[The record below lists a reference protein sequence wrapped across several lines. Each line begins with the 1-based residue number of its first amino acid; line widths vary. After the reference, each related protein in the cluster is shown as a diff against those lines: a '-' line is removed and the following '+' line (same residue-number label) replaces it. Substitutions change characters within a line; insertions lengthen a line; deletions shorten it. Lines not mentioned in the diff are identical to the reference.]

1 MFKLLTYSFFICC
14 CLLSNNALSG
24 FETLPEDKRTLC
36 QQKLHYPES
45 LGIKY
50 QCEAIWDESTNI
62 KSWQQRLS
70 FVFGHLTFTEFDAI
84 RNHYKKLNK
93 STTKLS
99 YNKQKSYQLIDFL
112 SPALQTLNGSRFVP
126 ETSSLPE
133 NLFHYFFKNERNV
146 ISNKLTSYMNCW
158 GVAYEVLRQPDKE
171 ISLFIARPQLMSRYI
186 RQQSTLIT
194 QANDVRDASFT
205 QNMQP
210 GDVILVLHDNNN
222 VEYLDHAA
230 VVIDKGIFFE
240 KAGSGKNVPIRLTD
254 KETFSKLWIPKVFHF
269 QLYRPNQ
276 EALWPKPMQ
285 IFNPLESDY
294 TKRFPLLN
302 QMTHQESQRYSFDY
316 GVVDGKLD
324 YGLWFKVE
332 TLPVKVN

>member
-1 MFKLLTYSFFICC
+1 MFKLLTYCIFICS
-14 CLLSNNALSG
+14 CLFSNNAFSG
-24 FETLPEDKRTLC
+24 FEGLPQHNRTLC
-36 QQKLHYPES
+36 HQKLDYPDN

-50 QCEAIWDESTNI
+50 KCETLWDEST
-62 KSWQQRLS
+62 KFKPWQQRLS
-70 FVFGHLTFTEFDAI
+70 FVFGHLTFTEFNAI
-84 RNHYKKLNK
+84 RDHYKKLNK
-93 STTKLS
+93 TVKKLT
-99 YNKQKSYQLIDFL
+99 YNQQKNYQLIDFL
-112 SPALQTLNGSRFVP
+112 SPALQTLNGSRFIP
-126 ETSSLPE
+126 EFTPLPDNLSS
-133 NLFHYFFKNERNV
+133 YFVKSERDM
-146 ISNKLTSYMNCW
+146 ISNTLSTYMNCW
-158 GVAYEVLRQPDKE
+158 GLVYEVLRQPPKE
-171 ISLFIARPQLMSRYI
+171 INIFIARPQLMSRYI

-240 KAGSGKNVPIRLTD
+240 KAGSGKDVPIRLTD

-276 EALWPKPMQ
+276 EALWPNPMQ
-285 IFNPLESDY
+285 IFNPTQPEY
-294 TKRFPLLN
+294 TKRFPGLT
-302 QMTHQESQRYSFDY
+302 QMADKESQQYSFDY
-316 GVVDGKLD
+316 RDTNGKLD

-332 TLPVKVN
+332 NLPVKTN